1 VSQNVQQGKRI
12 QRNNLKTAKVIAKM
26 GPSLAHTYRNAM
38 RRHRFGYA
46 LYEPVP
52 FSRLRPG
59 MLGYLDDEYQR
70 WHPILDLSD
79 ASAVKDAGYEP
90 LGYLQRSQPDTR
102 RYGPL
107 TADKVTETSVE
118 LEAGVG
124 GAAVGLP
131 VGVSGV
137 VKYNTSGGFG
147 AVLLCEDAV
156 VSEGFDF
163 RDPFRAWLQRHA
175 KTLFAKYPDAKKH
188 GLCAVTWSYSSTDIA
203 ITTWENAYG
212 SVTLGIEVDAA
223 NVAKVGPKVSW
234 VRGASS
240 SGWSTWKDEKR
251 VVFFAGV
258 KIKTG
263 LFRLAREEE
272 EKDWR
277 GGGDTFVVEDDENGP
292 YIVEV
297 EGFGDEWHLISQA
310 EEGGQAH
317 AESSDDGD
325 GDF

>member
-1 VSQNVQQGKRI
+1 MG
-12 QRNNLKTAKVIAKM
+12 NL
-26 GPSLAHTYRNAM
+26 SLARTYRTAM

-46 LYEPVP
+46 LYEPAP

-70 WHPILDLSD
+70 WHPILDLAD
-79 ASAVKDAGYEP
+79 AEAVKAAGFAP
-90 LGYLQRSQPDTR
+90 LGYLQRSPPDPR

-131 VGVSGV
+131 VEVGGVF
-137 VKYNTSGGFG
+137 KYSTAGSFG
-147 AVLLCEDAV
+147 AVLLCEDEV

-163 RDPFRAWLQRHA
+163 RDPFLAWLQIHT
-175 KTLFAKYPDAKKH
+175 KVLFSKYPDAKKH
-188 GLCAVTWSYSSTDIA
+188 GLCAVTWTYSSADVG
-203 ITTWENAYG
+203 ITTWDSSEG
-212 SVTLGIEVDAA
+212 SATVGFDVGAA
-223 NVAKVGPKVSW
+223 DVAKVGPKVSW

-240 SGWSTWKDEKR
+240 SGWSTWKDQKR

-263 LFRLAREEE
+263 LFGSLREES
-272 EKDWR
+272 EKNWR
-277 GGGDTFVVEDDENGP
+277 GGDDAFVVEDDENGP
-292 YIVEV
+292 YTVSIEQ
-297 EGFGDEWHLISQA
+297 FGDDWHRIRKA
-310 EEGGQAH
+310 GEGGHIAPKD
-317 AESSDDGD
+317 SDEEEDE
-325 GDF
+325 

>member
-1 VSQNVQQGKRI
+1 
-12 QRNNLKTAKVIAKM
+12 M
-26 GPSLAHTYRNAM
+26 GNPSLARTYRNAM

-46 LYEPVP
+46 LYEPAP

-70 WHPILDLSD
+70 WHPILDLAD
-79 ASAVKDAGYEP
+79 ASAVEAAGYEP
-90 LGYLQRSQPDTR
+90 LGYLQRSEPDTR

-124 GAAVGLP
+124 AAAVGLP
-131 VGVSGV
+131 VDASGV
-137 VKYNTSGGFG
+137 VKYSTSGGFG

-163 RDPFRAWLQRHA
+163 RDPFLAWLQRHA

-188 GLCAVTWSYSSTDIA
+188 GLYAVTWAYSSTDIA
-203 ITTWENAYG
+203 ITTWENAEG
-212 SVTLGIEVDAA
+212 GVTLGFELGAA
-223 NVAKVGPKVSW
+223 GVATVGPQVSW
-234 VRGASS
+234 VRGTSS
-240 SGWSTWKDEKR
+240 SGWSTWKDQKR
-251 VVFFAGV
+251 VVFFAGI

-263 LFRLAREEE
+263 LFGSVREQQ

-277 GGGDTFVVEDDENGP
+277 GDGDTFVVEDDENGS

-297 EGFGDEWHLISQA
+297 EEFGDYWHRIRKVG
-310 EEGGQAH
+310 EEVHVQ
-317 AESSDDGD
+317 AESSDEEDEE
-325 GDF
+325 DF